1 MQIRPPH
8 ADFMQ
13 PIRRQED
20 ADIFMMAWTGGMK
33 AAQLDQSRWRLLPV
47 LHDGHPHVT
56 GAYTQAELGAI
67 LKERGY
73 RFVAFQQINWRSG
86 SHFSHWAPIIPGE
99 RNHAFSPA
107 DLWSNVACRLGEAR
121 TRPLLREGEEKTEDE
136 YQSIMDDAHED
147 ERLAN
152 SISLSLRNLDTSVE
166 HIASFYHEEL
176 INQIADGNIDG
187 RRSATMRDQ
196 YLYEQVHGFFLHLGA
211 VRDYLA
217 AFIAD
222 QIGMDSHKVDSMAR
236 LIEKIRGPHVDSSP
250 LLQELQSSGNIALQ
264 GEPSTKWMA
273 CGWLEAASDLRNE
286 FVHRRTYG
294 QKTIERMG
302 HLRAADGPAGL
313 FRYFRPI
320 KLATSGE
327 NDVFDVIVDHYEN
340 NNRLLLACAKL
351 SGHDTSMRELDPND
365 VISFEVTRSR
375 E

>member
-1 MQIRPPH
+1 MYSRQPH
-8 ADFMQ
+8 SEFMQ
-13 PIRRQED
+13 PIRRQGD
-20 ADIFMMAWTGGMK
+20 ADTFLMAWTGGIK
-33 AAQLDQSRWRLLPV
+33 AAQLDQNRWRLLPV
-47 LHDGHPHVT
+47 LHSGGPHVS
-56 GAYTQAELGAI
+56 GFYTQAELGAF

-99 RNHAFSPA
+99 RNHAFSPS
-107 DLWSNVACRLGEAR
+107 DLWSNVARRLGETR
-121 TRPLLREGEEKTEDE
+121 TRPLLRSGSEKTEEE
-136 YQSIMDDAHED
+136 YQAIMDDAHED

-196 YLYEQVHGFFLHLGA
+196 YLYEQVHSFFLHLGS

-217 AFIAD
+217 AFIAN
-222 QIGMDSHKVDSMAR
+222 QIGMDSLKVDSMAR
-236 LIEKIRGPHVDSSP
+236 LIEKIRGPHVVSSP
-250 LLQELQSSGNIALQ
+250 LLQELQSSGNIAPQ

-273 CGWLEAASDLRNE
+273 GGWLDAATDTRNE

-294 QKTIERMG
+294 QKTVERMG
-302 HLRAADGPAGL
+302 HLRATDRPSGL

-320 KLATSGE
+320 KLATTAE

-340 NNRLLLACAKL
+340 NNRLLHACAKL

-375 E
+375 A